1 MNLLKFKIFVYSI
14 FVVTILFCF
23 EGFNLNDFYHFGSN
37 FNSRELPHELPVK
50 GFTNCIHNSAPNYPV
65 SFERSKII
73 SMMENELH
81 FNATVT
87 YDPPKGSILYGQP
100 GADLTK
106 DQIENTNKLIDS
118 LSNHSIYLLMQR
130 AKIEKPCYGQRCVY
144 EVTQPGYNYS
154 GSLPNDGF
162 AFRDT
167 KGEFIQDGNVT
178 ALHLDPL
185 QNTPGYIAENIY
197 ENLQHTD
204 FRDFLGYSSDLG
216 SWHLKPNLKINL
228 SEANNP
234 SSQENIVIEIRVI
247 SFAGNLI
254 KTIPIRVKDFKIN
267 NGSYPSGYIN
277 DFNIPK
283 LLEISGSDLAGNMN
297 YNDILKWDNDCKVDF
312 KIFWNG
318 KTEIWFNKL
327 IVDDNVADS
336 LFKGYFDKD
345 ILNEANAADGI
356 RTPAKLNDN
365 FICSI
370 DELTYSDIPCIEYVQ
385 EKYKEGRIDQSN
397 LKINYAPNQWIYDKG
412 LKRNDAGM
420 TTFMKRIQPKI
431 FNIDIHAVPFAY
443 PENLQL
449 HGPVSAF
456 GIVLQNDIKPLSF
469 LKYNEALQLE
479 MGSEKAKNSQFNWGS
494 YVNQISTFR
503 ESAKNNIQQ
512 DFHFVVQPQLQS
524 NMTLVEDGGD
534 HVLKWTNT
542 REPTNEEIQM
552 QAMLA
557 IAHGA
562 DGLDWFWML
571 SLNEDFKDPNQAV
584 IYGLVSI
591 DPGNDVYLK
600 PRNSNIFGQNK
611 FDYVAL
617 MNLKIMK
624 WKPWLDKIKWTD
636 GYSLHAE
643 SDKAFSKYISN
654 IKSIKAV
661 YDNGIKFANEN
672 DLLKDRYWEIG
683 YFQPKD
689 RSADDPDKYFL
700 LANRRCVPT
709 YGNTPDGLR
718 ALQIK
723 FNKDELFGSVIWK
736 LTDLNTGASI
746 TFNKNESSNGG
757 YIDLGNAISSLGYFN
772 PGEGKL
778 FRLAPVN

>member
-1 MNLLKFKIFVYSI
+1 MTKVRLYRYAFLIFSI
-14 FVVTILFCF
+14 IFLTCF

-37 FNSRELPHELPVK
+37 FNSRELPQELPVK
-50 GFTNCIHNSAPNYPV
+50 GFTNSIHNAAPNYPV

-73 SMMENELH
+73 SMMEKELH

-87 YDPPKGSILYGQP
+87 YDPPKGSLLYGQV

-118 LSNHSIYLLMQR
+118 LSKHSINLLMQR
-130 AKIEKPCYGQRCVY
+130 AKIEKLCYGQRCVY

-167 KGEFIQDGNVT
+167 KGEFIQDGIVT
-178 ALHLDPL
+178 ALHLNPL
-185 QNTPGYIAENIY
+185 QNSAGYIAENIY
-197 ENLQHTD
+197 ENMQHTD
-204 FRDFLGYSSDLG
+204 FRNFLGYSTDLG
-216 SWHLKPNLKINL
+216 NWHLKPSLKINTID
-228 SEANNP
+228 ANNP
-234 SSQENIVIEIRVI
+234 LIQENIVVEIRVI
-247 SFAGNLI
+247 SFTGNLI
-254 KTIPIRVKDFKIN
+254 KTIPIRVKDFNIN
-267 NGSYPSGYIN
+267 NGSYPGGYIN
-277 DFNIPK
+277 DFNIAK
-283 LLEISGSDLAGNMN
+283 LLEISGTDLAGNMN
-297 YNDILKWDNDCKVDF
+297 YNEILKWDNECNVDF

-318 KTEIWFNKL
+318 KTEVWFNKL
-327 IVDDNVADS
+327 TVDDNVADS

-345 ILNEANAADGI
+345 ILNEANAADGNG
-356 RTPAKLNDN
+356 TPAKLNDN
-365 FICSI
+365 FIYSI

-385 EKYKEGRIDQSN
+385 AKYKEGRINQSE
-397 LKINYAPNQWIYDKG
+397 LKINFAPNQWMYDKG

-420 TTFMKRIQPKI
+420 TSFMNRIQPKI
-431 FNIDIHAVPFAY
+431 FNIDIHVVPFAY
-443 PENLQL
+443 PENLRL
-449 HGPVSAF
+449 NGTISASS
-456 GIVLQNDIKPLSF
+456 IILQNDIKPLSF
-469 LKYNEALQLE
+469 LKYNEELQLE
-479 MGSEKAKNSQFNWGS
+479 MGSEKAKNPQFNWGS

-512 DFHFVVQPQLQS
+512 DFHFVIQPQLQS

-584 IYGLVSI
+584 VYGLVSI
-591 DPGNDVYLK
+591 DFSNDVFLK
-600 PRNSNIFGQNK
+600 PRNSNIFGQDK
-611 FDYVAL
+611 FNYVAS
-617 MNLKIMK
+617 MNLKIMN

-661 YDNGIKFANEN
+661 YDNGFKFVNEA
-672 DLLKDRYWEIG
+672 DLLKERYWEIG
-683 YFQPKD
+683 YFQPKE
-689 RSADDPDKYFL
+689 RSSDDLDKYFL

-709 YGNTPDGLR
+709 NGNTPDGLR
-718 ALQIK
+718 AVQIK
-723 FNKDELFGSVIWK
+723 FNKDELIGAVNWK
-736 LTDLNTGASI
+736 LTDLNTGASV
-746 TFNKNESSNGG
+746 TFNKNNTDNSG
-757 YIDLGNAISSLGYFN
+757 YIDLGTAINALGYFN

-778 FRLAPVN
+778 FRLTPIL